1 VADRRLGQPL
11 LAPAA
16 RPWAFALMA
25 CCGIL
30 VAVLGVLFAHQTRPD
45 PFDRAVDS
53 PIISGFSGH
62 QGLSLWL
69 AGPGSTIPATV
80 LCAAV
85 VLGCLLTRR
94 TKGAVLAA
102 LALPIAVGLDDGV
115 LKHLVHRT
123 YLGQLTYPS
132 GHTTAIVAIGA
143 SAAVLFI
150 GPQRPA
156 RAAALR
162 LAIPAIGCLLAVAV
176 AVGVIGLQWH
186 YFTDTVAGAAVGI
199 GTVCGIALGLD
210 LAFAYIRR
218 TSTGTARTP
227 DMPSGGPGCPAPPL
241 ASGSESG
248 QHGDELRPH

>member
-1 VADRRLGQPL
+1 MRHGEENVIDLRPGSPL
-11 LAPAA
+11 IAPAA
-16 RPWAFALMA
+16 RRWAFALMA

-30 VAVLGVLFAHQTRPD
+30 VAVLGVLFAHQARPD
-45 PFDRAVDS
+45 SFDRAVDS
-53 PIISGFSGH
+53 PIISWFGGH

-80 LCAAV
+80 LCAAL

-94 TKGAVLAA
+94 TKGAVLAG
-102 LALPIAVGLDDGV
+102 LALPLAVGLDDGV

-132 GHTTAIVAIGA
+132 GHTTAIVTIGA
-143 SAAVLFI
+143 SAAVLFL

-162 LAIPAIGCLLAVAV
+162 LAIPAIACLLAVAV

-186 YFTDTVAGAAVGI
+186 YFTDTVAGAAVSI
-199 GTVCGIALGLD
+199 GTVCGVALGLD
-210 LAFAYIRR
+210 LAFAY
-218 TSTGTARTP
+218 
-227 DMPSGGPGCPAPPL
+227 MPSGGTGLPVPPL
-241 ASGSESG
+241 ARGSESG
-248 QHGDELRPH
+248 QHGDEPRPH